1 MNSALGMGQM
11 LTESAVG
18 ITVGVGFGRRSFCCK
33 LNPWV
38 DFGGLPSPPQSVQW
52 RGFINGLGIVSER
65 YQAILDRLPGFTQ
78 DNLPNQIDEA
88 LKEIR
93 RLWLFAPNDVVRA
106 ANAFVQ
112 AVETGESKRNT
123 LGKLVIAMRR
133 DASFQAA
140 LFPGFY
146 RNTLNEN
153 EVSEIKTA
161 TRKRP

>member
-1 MNSALGMGQM
+1 MGGFWG
-11 LTESAVG
+11 LAIAAAIGAVAW
-18 ITVGVGFGRRSFCCK
+18 IYQRAWDR
-33 LNPWV
+33 
-38 DFGGLPSPPQSVQW
+38 QQI
-52 RGFINGLGIVSER
+52 RIER

-78 DNLPNQIDEA
+78 DNLDPNQIDEA

-106 ANAFVQ
+106 ANGFVQ

>member
-1 MNSALGMGQM
+1 MGGFRG
-11 LTESAVG
+11 LAIAAAIGAVAW
-18 ITVGVGFGRRSFCCK
+18 IYQRAWDR
-33 LNPWV
+33 
-38 DFGGLPSPPQSVQW
+38 QQI
-52 RGFINGLGIVSER
+52 RIER

-78 DNLPNQIDEA
+78 DNLDPNQIDEA